1 MERKWY
7 ESAKLLDIIIDNQ
20 PEKILSY
27 EAVAEKD
34 LQELPL
40 KAVTPVEHAQ
50 LGIGCNTFSGDVRS
64 KALLAGEALID
75 PGKIQGQEKRYY
87 LSLIKNK
94 HELNKKMEVSAS
106 ASYSGLFSASA
117 KSTFVNE
124 QNLNRE
130 SVYLLV
136 KVLVT
141 NSRMQFKEYKP
152 SEGFAK
158 FIAKDPINWNQFIKK
173 YGNQFIFSIA
183 TGGEFYALYE
193 FHTESIQQKNSLAI
207 HLEGKGW
214 EFKAEG
220 DFKKELEE
228 IDTNVNITCKLYI
241 RGGKGKL
248 PEIKEDKIIQA
259 ALDFPEA
266 VDPESG
272 APVAYK
278 AETKDY
284 DVVDYFPGFPDEINE
299 YLNHNKDICD
309 EISMQLVRIE
319 NLGQSLIM
327 QGGLD
332 DKTKKKLDNIK
343 ECLIDEMQEIAK
355 SPISIHEKPAQLID
369 RIEKIEIEKVWTM
382 IPEQALTQISVG
394 SNQYVWG
401 VNGDDLIWEWNSA
414 EYNWK
419 NITGRLMTV
428 SVGADGT
435 TWGVNR
441 KGSIFRWDINKWKN
455 IKGVLKQI
463 SVGGKEHVWGI
474 NRNGQVFQ
482 WKNQKWALRTDK
494 QTGTFNLL
502 SVGSDGTIILLKE
515 NYQVFKWVK
524 EKALFEKIKGELSH
538 ISVGKASEIWG
549 IDTKSQVVK
558 WDGETWKP
566 LPSARKLKSI
576 SVGDDGTVWGVDGQ
590 GNIFRLNI
598 TLLPMSLF

>member
-7 ESAKLLDIIIDNQ
+7 ESAKLLDVIIDNQ

-34 LQELPL
+34 LQEFPL
-40 KAVTPVEHAQ
+40 KAVAPVEYAQ
-50 LGIGCNTFSGDVRS
+50 LGIGCNTFSGDARS
-64 KALLAGEALID
+64 KALIADEALIA
-75 PGKIQGQEKRYY
+75 PGKIQGQEKRFY
-87 LSLIKNK
+87 LDLIKNK

-117 KSTFVNE
+117 KSTFVNG

-141 NSRMQFKEYKP
+141 NSRTQFKEYKP
-152 SEGFAK
+152 SEGFTK

-193 FHTESIQQKNSLAI
+193 FHTESIQQKNSLEI

-214 EFKAEG
+214 GFEAEG
-220 DFKKELEE
+220 DFKKALEE
-228 IDTNVNITCKLYI
+228 IDTNVNVTCKLYI

-248 PEIKEDKIIQA
+248 PEIKDDKIIQA

-278 AETKDY
+278 AETNDY
-284 DVVDYFPGFPDEINE
+284 DVVDDFPGFPDYINE
-299 YLNHNKDICD
+299 NLNQNKDICD
-309 EISMQLVRIE
+309 EIAMQLARIE
-319 NLGQSLIM
+319 DLEQSLIM
-327 QGGLD
+327 QGDLD
-332 DKTKKKLDNIK
+332 DITKKKLDDIK
-343 ECLIDEMQEIAK
+343 ECFIDEMQKIVK
-355 SPISIHEKPAQLID
+355 SPISTHEEPAQLID
-369 RIEKIEIEKVWTM
+369 RIEKIEIEKAWTM
-382 IPEQALTQISVG
+382 IPGQALTQISVG

-401 VNGDDLIWEWNSA
+401 VSGDNQIWEWNSA
-414 EYNWK
+414 GYNWK
-419 NITGRLMTV
+419 NISGGLMTV

-435 TWGVNR
+435 VWGVNS
-441 KGSIFRWDINKWKN
+441 KASIFRRDINKWKN
-455 IKGVLKQI
+455 IKGGLKQI

-474 NRNGQVFQ
+474 NSGGQVFQ
-482 WKNQKWALRTDK
+482 WENQKWAPRTNK

-502 SVGSDGTIILLKE
+502 SVGSDGAVFLLKE

-524 EKALFEKIKGELSH
+524 EKALFEQIKGELSY

-598 TLLPMSLF
+598 TLLPMS